1 MPAHPKRARLWLRS
15 ARKKD
20 GKIIARATYLILDAG
35 KHYPTGCFAGEAE
48 SAERKLA
55 EYIAGKYAA
64 PRRDREIDD
73 IPVADVLSIY
83 VDDRG
88 PKQRNR
94 AKFDERIARLNE
106 FWGAMLLSEVTGDA
120 CRRYEAERGSPGGA
134 RRDLEDLRA
143 AINHHAKEGLHR
155 SIVRVALPEKG
166 PPRERWLSRA
176 EVAKLLRTCWRHKE
190 MQLRHRGPRKGLRL
204 PTGRYPLRH
213 LARFILIALYTG
225 TRAGA
230 IAKASPNRG
239 EGRSFVDLD
248 HGVFYRLSE
257 GARPSKKRQ
266 PPAPIPGRLLAH
278 MRRWRDRGI
287 IHNHFVEWNGKPIAS
302 VKTALKT
309 AVRLAGLPGKI
320 TPHTFRHTAATWL
333 MLNGVNVWKAAGFLG
348 MSVETLDRVYGH
360 HHPDFMSDAAEAI
373 GRKPNKNQALVVSLV
388 EPSERR
394 KKRI

>member
-1 MPAHPKRARLWLRS
+1 MSAHSKRARLWLRP

-55 EYIAGKYAA
+55 EYIASKYAA
-64 PRRDREIDD
+64 PRRGREIDD

-166 PPRERWLSRA
+166 PPRDRWLTSFADMLAAQGDAATPPRA
-176 EVAKLLRTCWRHKE
+176 TQGSAASHGPLSAPPLGSLHSDCALYGYTGGSDRESLAK
-190 MQLRHRGPRKGLRL
+190 QGRGPL
-204 PTGRYPLRH
+204 
-213 LARFILIALYTG
+213 
-225 TRAGA
+225 
-230 IAKASPNRG
+230 
-239 EGRSFVDLD
+239 
-248 HGVFYRLSE
+248 
-257 GARPSKKRQ
+257 
-266 PPAPIPGRLLAH
+266 
-278 MRRWRDRGI
+278 
-287 IHNHFVEWNGKPIAS
+287 
-302 VKTALKT
+302 
-309 AVRLAGLPGKI
+309 VR
-320 TPHTFRHTAATWL
+320 
-333 MLNGVNVWKAAGFLG
+333 
-348 MSVETLDRVYGH
+348 
-360 HHPDFMSDAAEAI
+360 
-373 GRKPNKNQALVVSLV
+373 
-388 EPSERR
+388 
-394 KKRI
+394 